1 VAGARPDL
9 TLRPLAEAD
18 VPELA
23 RIIATPEVARWWDDG
38 APWEE
43 PDATL
48 LTIVV
53 DGEIAGLIQY
63 DEELDPKYRHA
74 GIDIFVDPARHNEGV
89 GTRAIRELVRRL
101 IEEHGHHRITI
112 DPAAHNEQA
121 IRAYEKAG
129 FRRVG
134 VMRRYERDMATGQ
147 WHDGLLMELI
157 GAPPEDGAR

>member
-1 VAGARPDL
+1 VAGAGPDL

-53 DGEIAGLIQY
+53 DGAIAGLIQY

-74 GIDIFVDPARHNEGV
+74 GIDIFVDPARHNQGI
-89 GTRAIRELVRRL
+89 GTAAIRELVRRL
-101 IEEHGHHRITI
+101 IEEQGHHRITI

-134 VMRRYERDMATGQ
+134 VMRRYERDMATGE

>member
-1 VAGARPDL
+1 MAGAGPDL

-53 DGEIAGLIQY
+53 DGAIAGLIQY

-74 GIDIFVDPARHNEGV
+74 GIDIFVDPARHNQGI
-89 GTRAIRELVRRL
+89 GTAAMGQLLHTLNSEHGYHRVILDPAVDNERAIRS
-101 IEEHGHHRITI
+101 
-112 DPAAHNEQA
+112 
-121 IRAYEKAG
+121 YEKAG

-134 VMRRYERDMATGQ
+134 VMHRYERDMATRE

>member
-1 VAGARPDL
+1 MAGAGPDL

-53 DGEIAGLIQY
+53 DGAIAGLIQY

-74 GIDIFVDPARHNEGV
+74 GIDIFVDPARHNQGI
-89 GTRAIRELVRRL
+89 GTAAIRELVRRL
-101 IEEHGHHRITI
+101 IEEQGHHRITI

-134 VMRRYERDMATGQ
+134 VMHRYERDMATGE